1 MISKYIDLHT
11 LTHIKRPNLAISK
24 LYIGWQYINNDW
36 QKVLHFRRGADIIH
50 QYYHFCCLL
59 LISNLVL
66 LFIGLSPNSTFF
78 CTILLG
84 QSFCFFF
91 HGIFVIYM
99 LVFFLHYTVHN
110 LSCSYV
116 VPVCNTSYDHSLLVI
131 NEP

>member
-50 QYYHFCCLL
+50 QYYHFYCVL

-99 LVFFLHYTVHN
+99 LVFFFYTTLYITYHVRM
-110 LSCSYV
+110 LYQSV
-116 VPVCNTSYDHSLLVI
+116 IPVMTTVYW
-131 NEP
+131 

>member
-11 LTHIKRPNLAISK
+11 LTHIKRPNMAISK

-50 QYYHFCCLL
+50 QYYHFYCVL

-99 LVFFLHYTVHN
+99 LVFFFYTTLYITYHVRM
-110 LSCSYV
+110 LYQSV
-116 VPVCNTSYDHSLLVI
+116 IPVMTTVYW
-131 NEP
+131 

>member
-99 LVFFLHYTVHN
+99 LVFFFYTTLYITYHVRM
-110 LSCSYV
+110 LYQSV
-116 VPVCNTSYDHSLLVI
+116 IPVMTTVYW
-131 NEP
+131 

>member
-99 LVFFLHYTVHN
+99 LFFFFYTTLYITYHVRM
-110 LSCSYV
+110 LYQSV
-116 VPVCNTSYDHSLLVI
+116 IPVMTTVYW
-131 NEP
+131 

>member
-50 QYYHFCCLL
+50 QYYHFYCVL

-99 LVFFLHYTVHN
+99 LFFFFYTTLYITYHVRM
-110 LSCSYV
+110 LYQSV
-116 VPVCNTSYDHSLLVI
+116 IPVMTTVYW
-131 NEP
+131 

>member
-50 QYYHFCCLL
+50 QYYHFYCVL

-99 LVFFLHYTVHN
+99 LVFFFYTTLYITHHVRM
-110 LSCSYV
+110 LYQSV
-116 VPVCNTSYDHSLLVI
+116 IPVMTTVYW
-131 NEP
+131 